1 MRNSIKYILVL
12 VFPLSLL
19 WGQVKI
25 GEHIDVLNPAAILEL
40 ESTRQGLLLPRLTT
54 AQRDSIPIHENTEGL
69 LIFNVNSNTI
79 QYLKREA
86 VSATN
91 NNKPSY
97 VWESA
102 QDDRIRFAQTS
113 HPEAG
118 QLFFDALET
127 ALYLWNGTAWIPIG
141 GAHSHTVTPTPAQ
154 QLSLTGAQLSIS
166 EGNTVDLLPFIQGN
180 PLLVGPAGPA
190 GAQGPTG
197 PQGPAGVQGPPGLQG
212 LSGAQGPQGPQ
223 GLPGAQG
230 PPGAIGPQGPA
241 GVGMS
246 GTDSQTLKISALSSG
261 NTLTFSISQGNT
273 QTLDLSSLYHPS
285 VFVTKGTVTSNAS
298 GSMTTDDFIFGS
310 NQIDNQ
316 TGNHDDARLLFDKS
330 AGAFRA
336 GYASGNSWNE
346 VNLGDYSFASGYRT
360 QASGHRTTAMGNS
373 AEAHS
378 YAETALGSYNTHVSP
393 NSKASWN
400 SNDRL
405 LVIGNGSSSSKK
417 SDAVVI
423 LKNGNI
429 GFGDS
434 TPTEAS
440 LVVSGSIV
448 ASGNII
454 ANAVLTPDYVF
465 EYYFTG
471 KSSTNPNYRLMT
483 LKEVS
488 EFIKYYH
495 HLPNV
500 FSAEEILAKGGLPMN
515 VALEQQLEKIEELFL
530 YILVQEKRIK
540 ALEAQLAALEK

>member
-1 MRNSIKYILVL
+1 MRNGIKYILVL

-25 GEHIDVLNPAAILEL
+25 GKHIDVLNPAAILEL
-40 ESTRQGLLLPRLTT
+40 ESTTQGLLLPRLTT
-54 AQRDSIPIHENTEGL
+54 AQRDSIPVHENTEGL
-69 LIFNVNSNTI
+69 LIFNVDSNAI

-86 VSATN
+86 DTATN
-91 NNKPSY
+91 NKKPSY
-97 VWESA
+97 AWESA

-113 HPEAG
+113 NPDAG

-127 ALYLWNGTAWIPIG
+127 ALYLWNGSAWIAIG

-154 QLSLTGAQLSIS
+154 QLSLSGSQLSIS
-166 EGNTVDLLPFIQGN
+166 EGNTVDLVSFIQGN

-190 GAQGPTG
+190 GPRGPAGAQGLTG
-197 PQGPAGVQGPPGLQG
+197 PQGPAGVGT
-212 LSGAQGPQGPQ
+212 
-223 GLPGAQG
+223 
-230 PPGAIGPQGPA
+230 
-241 GVGMS
+241 S
-246 GTDSQTLKISALSSG
+246 GTDSQTLRVSALSSG
-261 NTLTFSISQGNT
+261 NTVTIAISHGNT
-273 QTLDLSSLYHPS
+273 ETLDLSALDRNA
-285 VFVTKGTVTSNAS
+285 VFVTQAAVTSNAS
-298 GSMTTDDFIFGS
+298 GSLSTDDLVFGS
-310 NQIDNQ
+310 DQIDNK
-316 TGNHDDARLLFDKS
+316 TGNQDDARLLFDKS

-448 ASGNII
+448 ASGNIT

-471 KSSTNPNYRLMT
+471 KSNTKPDYRLMT

-488 EFIKYYH
+488 EFIKHSH

-500 FSAEEILAKGGLPMN
+500 FSAAEILAKGGLPMN

-530 YILVQEKRIK
+530 YTLAQEKRIK
-540 ALEAQLAALEK
+540 ALEAQLAALEKQ